1 VSDVLPTSSDVRA
14 AALRLRPWVAETPVL
29 ESPLLNERVG
39 ARVLLKAECLQ
50 HTGSFKIRGAM
61 NRLLQLSADE
71 RAAGVVAFSSGNHA
85 QGVAQAAR
93 WLGTSAAIVMP
104 RDAPAVKLNDTRA
117 LGAEVVLYDR
127 HTEDRETIARTLAAE
142 RGAALVPPF
151 DHGDIVAGQGTV
163 GLELVAWAQARK
175 LEMNQ
180 VLVPCGG
187 GGLAA
192 GIALAVRST
201 SPNAR
206 IVGVEPVGF
215 DDTRQSLAAGRRISI
230 AGDADTLCDALMTPA
245 PGAVTFAVNRRLMAA
260 VLVVDEADVA
270 EAVRFA
276 FRQLRLVLE
285 PSGAVALA
293 ALLAGKVADPG
304 ECLAVVLSGG
314 NVDPAAFGRLIQD
327 QPGNP

>member
-1 VSDVLPTSSDVRA
+1 
-14 AALRLRPWVAETPVL
+14 
-29 ESPLLNERVG
+29 
-39 ARVLLKAECLQ
+39 
-50 HTGSFKIRGAM
+50 
-61 NRLLQLSADE
+61 
-71 RAAGVVAFSSGNHA
+71 
-85 QGVAQAAR
+85 
-93 WLGTSAAIVMP
+93 
-104 RDAPAVKLNDTRA
+104 
-117 LGAEVVLYDR
+117 
-127 HTEDRETIARTLAAE
+127 
-142 RGAALVPPF
+142 
-151 DHGDIVAGQGTV
+151 
-163 GLELVAWAQARK
+163 
-175 LEMNQ
+175 
-180 VLVPCGG
+180 
-187 GGLAA
+187 
-192 GIALAVRST
+192 VRST